1 VVAGTARGAAVPY
14 LVAKTTIFTL
24 AVVCFSSCGVMAGS
38 LQISKAWTP
47 EGQIGGD
54 APLLMTITN
63 QASEADSLLR
73 ARCPVANFL
82 EKHTV
87 DHGEGAPAMR
97 PVASIPVPPNQS
109 ITLTPRSYH
118 IMLLQLRQT
127 LSAGQHFVCSAVFA
141 KAGTLDVEVEVAA
154 GEPH

>member
-1 VVAGTARGAAVPY
+1 MPFPLLAR
-14 LVAKTTIFTL
+14 TIIFTL
-24 AVVCFSSCGVMAGS
+24 ASCLPSCGGMAAS
-38 LQISKAWTP
+38 LQIAKAWTP
-47 EGQIGGD
+47 GGQTGGD

-63 QASEADSLLR
+63 QGPEADSLLR

-97 PVASIPVPPNQS
+97 AVPSIPVPPNGT

-118 IMLLQLRQT
+118 LMLLQLRQT
-127 LSAGQHFVCSAVFA
+127 LSAGQRFVCSATFA
-141 KAGTLDVEVEVAA
+141 KQGALEVDVEVAP
-154 GEPH
+154 GEPD